1 MRLKGVSESKKK
13 QRYSIPHY
21 LFSKEVAWQSV
32 KLQIYN
38 NIFLRDLLSL

>member
-21 LFSKEVAWQSV
+21 LSKEIAWQSI
-32 KLQIYN
+32 KWQI
-38 NIFLRDLLSL
+38 